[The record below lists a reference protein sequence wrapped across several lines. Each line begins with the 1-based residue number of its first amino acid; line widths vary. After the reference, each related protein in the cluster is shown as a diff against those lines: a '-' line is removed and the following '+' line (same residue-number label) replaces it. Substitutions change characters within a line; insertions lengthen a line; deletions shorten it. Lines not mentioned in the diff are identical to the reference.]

1 MIGVP
6 DRKARLVTILAL
18 HHVNL
23 TFPAE
28 LEAETVG
35 FYVETLGLEPLPKPQ
50 GRRSQGAWL
59 RVGSTEIHLSPDM
72 PGRAE
77 QLAAERHLCL
87 IVADLDAAGARLRAA
102 GAPIEHDPRPPA
114 GYRRLF
120 TRDPAGNRLELSEP
134 PL

>member
-1 MIGVP
+1 MTV
-6 DRKARLVTILAL
+6 LAL

-23 TFPAE
+23 TFPAG
-28 LEAETVG
+28 LEAETVR
-35 FYVETLGLEPLPKPQ
+35 FYAETLGLEALPKPQ

-59 RVGSTEIHLSPDM
+59 RVGAAEIHLSPDA

-77 QLAAERHLCL
+77 QLAADRHLCL
-87 IVADLDAAGARLRAA
+87 IVADLDAAEARLREA
-102 GAPIEHDPRPPA
+102 GAPVEGDPRPPV

-134 PL
+134 PR

>member
-1 MIGVP
+1 M
-6 DRKARLVTILAL
+6 AILAL

-23 TFPAE
+23 TFPAG
-28 LEAETVG
+28 LEAETVR

-59 RVGSTEIHLSPDM
+59 RVGAAEIHLSPDA

-77 QLAAERHLCL
+77 QLAADRHLCL
-87 IVADLDAAGARLRAA
+87 IAADLDAAEARLRAA
-102 GAPIEHDPRPPA
+102 GAPIEDDPRPPV

-134 PL
+134 PR

>member
-1 MIGVP
+1 M
-6 DRKARLVTILAL
+6 TILSL

-23 TFPAE
+23 TFPPG

-35 FYVETLGLEPLPKPQ
+35 FYVGTLGLEALPKPQ

-59 RVGSTEIHLSPDM
+59 RVGAVEIHLSPDS

-77 QLAAERHLCL
+77 QMAADRHLCL
-87 IVADLDAAGARLRAA
+87 IVTDLDAAEARLRAA
-102 GAPIEHDPRPPA
+102 GAPIEHDPRPPV

-134 PL
+134 PR

>member
-1 MIGVP
+1 
-6 DRKARLVTILAL
+6 VTILSL
-18 HHVNL
+18 HHANL
-23 TFPAE
+23 TFPPG

-35 FYVETLGLEPLPKPQ
+35 FYVETLGLEALPKPQ

-59 RVGSTEIHLSPDM
+59 RVGTAEIHLSPDA

-77 QLAAERHLCL
+77 QLAADRHLCL
-87 IVADLDAAGARLRAA
+87 IVADLDSAEARLREA
-102 GAPIEHDPRPPA
+102 GAPVEHDPRPPV

-134 PL
+134 PR

>member
-1 MIGVP
+1 M
-6 DRKARLVTILAL
+6 TILAL

-28 LEAETVG
+28 LEAETVR
-35 FYVETLGLEPLPKPQ
+35 FYAETLGLERLPKPQ

-59 RVGSTEIHLSPDM
+59 RVGAAEIHLSPDA
-72 PGRAE
+72 PGREE
-77 QLAAERHLCL
+77 QMAADRHLCL
-87 IVADLDAAGARLRAA
+87 TVADLDAAAARLRAA
-102 GAPIEHDPRPPA
+102 GAPIEDDPRPPT

-134 PL
+134 PTATHTNAPK

>member
-1 MIGVP
+1 M
-6 DRKARLVTILAL
+6 TILAL

-28 LEAETVG
+28 LEAETVR
-35 FYVETLGLEPLPKPQ
+35 FYVETLELEALPKPQ

-59 RVGSTEIHLSPDM
+59 RVGAAEIHLSPDA

-77 QLAAERHLCL
+77 QLAADRHLCL
-87 IVADLDAAGARLRAA
+87 VVADLDTTEARLHAAGT
-102 GAPIEHDPRPPA
+102 PIEHDPRPPVS
-114 GYRRLF
+114 YRRLF

-134 PL
+134 PC

>member
-1 MIGVP
+1 M
-6 DRKARLVTILAL
+6 AILAL

-28 LEAETVG
+28 LEAETVR
-35 FYVETLGLEPLPKPQ
+35 FYVETLGLERLQKPQ

-59 RVGSTEIHLSPDM
+59 RVSGAEIHLSPDV

-77 QLAAERHLCL
+77 QLAADRHLCL
-87 IVADLDAAGARLRAA
+87 TVSDLDATKSRLRTA
-102 GAPIEHDPRPPA
+102 GAPIEHDPRPPV

-134 PL
+134 PR